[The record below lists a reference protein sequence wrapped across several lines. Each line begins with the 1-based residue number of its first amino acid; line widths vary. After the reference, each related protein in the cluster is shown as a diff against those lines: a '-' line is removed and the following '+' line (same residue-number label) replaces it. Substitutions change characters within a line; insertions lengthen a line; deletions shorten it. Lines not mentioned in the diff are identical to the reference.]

1 MWLAVYYYSPMPF
14 YDLSVPLSSE
24 LPTYPGDPGIQISSW
39 SSLDNGDAA
48 NVSAVNFGA
57 HTGTHVDAPAHFL
70 QGAKKVEALALEVL
84 IGEAEVIEVPGD
96 LRTIDEEFVARNWKE
111 RTTRVLFKTRNSA
124 FWSRDYTDFRTDF
137 THLELSAAHWLVE
150 RGVKLVGIDYLS
162 IEKFGSKDHAV
173 HRAFLSNDVII
184 LEGLNLSGVPAGK
197 YELICLPLRLRS
209 KLGDGAPARAVL
221 RTID

>member
-1 MWLAVYYYSPMPF
+1 MPI

-24 LPTYPGDPGIQISSW
+24 LPTYPGDPGIQISTW

-48 NVSAVNFGA
+48 NVSALNFGA

-70 QGAKKVEALALEVL
+70 HGTKKVESLALEVL
-84 IGEAEVIEVPGD
+84 IGEAEVIEVPGER
-96 LRTIDEEFVARNWKE
+96 RTIDAEFVARNCKE
-111 RTTRVLFKTRNSA
+111 GTTRVLFKTRNSA
-124 FWSRDYTDFRTDF
+124 FWNGDFADFRTDF
-137 THLELSAAHWLVE
+137 THLDLEAAQWLVE
-150 RGVKLVGIDYLS
+150 RGVKLVGIDHLS
-162 IEKFGSKDHAV
+162 IEKFGSKDHEV
-173 HRAFLSNDVII
+173 HRALLASEVII

>member
-1 MWLAVYYYSPMPF
+1 MWLAVYYYSPMPI

-24 LPTYPGDPGIQISSW
+24 LPTYPGDPGIQISAW

-70 QGAKKVEALALEVL
+70 QNAKKVEALALEVL
-84 IGEAEVIEVPGD
+84 IGEAEVIEVPEE
-96 LRTIDEEFVARNWKE
+96 LRVIDEDFVAINCQE
-111 RTTRVLFKTRNSA
+111 GTARVLFKTRNSA
-124 FWSRDYTDFRTDF
+124 FWTGDFADFRTDF
-137 THLELSAAHWLVE
+137 THLDLSAAQWLVQQ
-150 RGVKLVGIDYLS
+150 RVKLVGIDYLS
-162 IEKFGSKDHAV
+162 IEKFHSQDHAV
-173 HRAFLSNDVII
+173 HRAFLTHDVII

-209 KLGDGAPARAVL
+209 PLGDGAPARAVL